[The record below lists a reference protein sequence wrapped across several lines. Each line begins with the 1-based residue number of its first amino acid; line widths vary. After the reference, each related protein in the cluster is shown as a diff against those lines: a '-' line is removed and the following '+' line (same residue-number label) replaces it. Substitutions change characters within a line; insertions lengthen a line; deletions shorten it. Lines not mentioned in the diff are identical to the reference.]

1 MQLRLQII
9 SGQGEMALHAV
20 AAGRGWGEGPE
31 AEESPYRINFYCL
44 AGVGTRVNAGVD
56 CDEGASGTEH
66 EVPRAGE
73 ERGGCLVLALAPR
86 SSGPSPLPSSS
97 PARGC
102 CRSPPWKRPGH
113 VRAVGS
119 RVLAQGRPQGG
130 GTKQGLWWAEG
141 LPCRGPRTA
150 LRPPGEQGTLPPGC
164 TKTNNTHPGP
174 GLQGPWAEPHRHT
187 DPDTQGPRVLC
198 CPSLPGEAETLPT

>member
-1 MQLRLQII
+1 MRG
-9 SGQGEMALHAV
+9 SGPARSGV
-20 AAGRGWGEGPE
+20 VAGRGWGEGPE

-86 SSGPSPLPSSS
+86 SLGPSPLPSSS

-113 VRAVGS
+113 TCAVGS

-130 GTKQGLWWAEG
+130 GTKAGTVVGRGASLQGAQNRSQAAWGAGRSASRLHQN
-141 LPCRGPRTA
+141 RQH
-150 LRPPGEQGTLPPGC
+150 PPG
-164 TKTNNTHPGP
+164 
-174 GLQGPWAEPHRHT
+174 PWLAGST
-187 DPDTQGPRVLC
+187 G
-198 CPSLPGEAETLPT
+198 